1 MAPATPLRNIC
12 AVFGFWV
19 ALAGYTPLYGQPP
32 ASQAQQPAGGRG
44 RGAAPAPGRPEVYP
58 SRPPADPASLE
69 RGRGLYGVSCTFCH
83 GADTRGGDGGPSLLR
98 SQVVQ
103 DDQNGEVIAPII
115 RGGRPPRMPPFN
127 LTDAQIADVSAF
139 LHSFRINS
147 RDPARVRPESILTGD
162 AAAGESY
169 FRATCASCHSPA
181 RDLKGIA
188 SRFGDPR
195 ALQQWWLIPGG
206 GGRGRGA
213 DPGGGAVS
221 PTTATVTLRSGQ
233 KYEGRLLRVDEF
245 LVSLV
250 EADGTTRSFGR
261 SGETPKVEVH
271 DPLQPHKA
279 LLRTYTDKDIHDVTA
294 YLVTLK

>member
-1 MAPATPLRNIC
+1 LRNIC

-19 ALAGYTPLYGQPP
+19 ALAVYTPLHGQPP
-32 ASQAQQPAGGRG
+32 ASQVEQPGGGRG
-44 RGAAPAPGRPEVYP
+44 RGAAPAQAYP
-58 SRPPADPASLE
+58 PRPPGDPASIE
-69 RGRGLYGVSCTFCH
+69 RGKGLYGVRCAFCH

-103 DDQNGEVIAPII
+103 DDQHGEVIAPII
-115 RGGRPPRMPPFN
+115 RGGRPPRMPPFE
-127 LTDAQIADVSAF
+127 LTDVQAADVSAF
-139 LHSFRINS
+139 LHGFQINS

-162 AAAGESY
+162 ATAGEAY

-188 SRFGDPR
+188 SRLPDPR

-206 GGRGRGA
+206 GGGRGRGA
-213 DPGGGAVS
+213 DPAAGAVS
-221 PTTATVTLRSGQ
+221 ATTATVTLRSGQ
-233 KYEGRLLRVDEF
+233 KYEGRLIRIDEF
-245 LVSLV
+245 LVSVV
-250 EADGTTRSFGR
+250 EADGTTRSFAR
-261 SGETPKVEVH
+261 NGETPKVEVH

-279 LLRTYTDKDIHDVTA
+279 LLRTYTDRDIHDVTA

>member
-1 MAPATPLRNIC
+1 LRNSY
-12 AVFGFWV
+12 AVFGFCV
-19 ALAGYTPLYGQPP
+19 AIAVHVPLHGQPP

-44 RGAAPAPGRPEVYP
+44 RGAAPPPGRPEVYP
-58 SRPPADPASLE
+58 SRPPADPASVE
-69 RGRGLYGVSCTFCH
+69 RGRGLYGVRCAFCH

-103 DDQNGEVIAPII
+103 DDQHGEVIAPII
-115 RGGRPPRMPPFN
+115 RGGRPPRMPPFD
-127 LTDAQIADVSAF
+127 LTDTQAGDVAAF
-139 LHSFRINS
+139 LHTFQINS
-147 RDPARVRPESILTGD
+147 RDPARVRPESIVTGD
-162 AAAGESY
+162 ATAGEAY

-188 SRFGDPR
+188 SRFADPR

-213 DPGGGAVS
+213 DPGASAVS
-221 PTTATVTLRSGQ
+221 PTATVTLPSGQ
-233 KYEGRLLRVDEF
+233 KYEGRLVRIDEF
-245 LVSLV
+245 LVSVV

-261 SGETPKVEVH
+261 NGETPKVEVR